1 MISFGRNL
9 LALAFCALVLSAV
22 AGLARATGVPIG
34 GFLPLVGIG
43 LTDEFDDDFTTFP
56 TATTGV
62 GGTLL
67 GAGGVPR
74 YDVALLD
81 TGAAVSL
88 LTRQAFIDFGMNS
101 ASPGEPE
108 G

>member
-1 MISFGRNL
+1 MKSFRRRWVGV
-9 LALAFCALVLSAV
+9 AVCALVAAV
-22 AGLARATGVPIG
+22 GADRAFATGVPIG
-34 GFLPLVGIG
+34 GFLPMVGIG
-43 LTDEFDDDFTTFP
+43 LTDEFDDDLNTFP
-56 TATTGV
+56 TATNGI

-88 LTRQAFIDFGMNS
+88 LTRQAFIDFGMNV
-101 ASPGEPE
+101 ASP
-108 G
+108 